1 MRIFLCY
8 NIAAMKYLSLLCFFA
23 WVAVCAVA
31 IGPFKLNA
39 ATQQNQA
46 EANTGDKKSEPSPAS
61 ALERRK
67 ANEDQAHPNKIT
79 TQAEPKSIRITELP
93 PNDTWYKTY
102 VIATIIMAVVTI
114 SLAIIGFFG
123 VRAANRTLE
132 AAISQLGA
140 IQRQADT
147 MERQEKILADSVAV
161 AERSANAALTAA
173 QVAAKEIQIA
183 MERERPR
190 ISVEVSDLRLKESG
204 MRGVSYTVD
213 CWCPTPAFIV
223 KASIYLGL
231 DLGENE
237 KPTSFF
243 GIPIDKQVRESA
255 RFEFQVEFMQPL
267 TKEIRDEIASQERT
281 VWLWGFITYRGVQLS
296 TKDPPYRTS
305 FRWRWIAA
313 DMSEDPDFGV
323 DFSSWTRDGKPEDNQ
338 QT

>member
-1 MRIFLCY
+1 VGLFC
-8 NIAAMKYLSLLCFFA
+8 A
-23 WVAVCAVA
+23 WMIVGAVAVW
-31 IGPFKLNA
+31 PFEFNA

-46 EANTGDKKSEPSPAS
+46 EANTGDKKSKPSPAS

-123 VRAANRTLE
+123 VRAANRTLK
-132 AAISQLGA
+132 AAISQLEV

-147 MERQEKILADSVAV
+147 MERQEKILADSVAA

-190 ISVEVSDLRLKESG
+190 IGFEVSDLRLKEPTT
-204 MRGVSYTVD
+204 RGVNYTVD

-223 KASIYLGL
+223 EAWIYLGF

-237 KPTSFF
+237 KPSRFF
-243 GIPIDKQVRESA
+243 GIPIAKQVRESA
-255 RFEFQVEFMQPL
+255 QFDFHVEFMQPL
-267 TKEIRDEIASQERT
+267 TKEIRDEIASQEKT
-281 VWLWGFITYRGVQLS
+281 VCLWGFITYRGVQLS
-296 TKDPPYRTS
+296 AKEPPYKTS
-305 FRWRWIAA
+305 FRWRWVAA
-313 DMSEDPDFGV
+313 DMSEDPEFRV